1 MLLYRLAF
9 SWEER
14 RLDFER
20 YTKPPVDFG
29 VTHPA
34 TIHCAGDSRK
44 RELDEY
50 LTEEQAQWE
59 ERLVVDDTRL
69 ACAWPTIYGAG
80 IVDKSVAVLCPPKE
94 DSPIQTGVI
103 CLYGMFPVL
112 SWYACMHTHQTRTSR
127 FHTLRK
133 GSQTEQTSKGR
144 KAGSQLDKLQ
154 GLMKDA
160 PQKHSFK
167 VHSHT
172 ADTPLLSTLHSFG
185 LSGKK
190 DSNIAGDEGVGFHPA
205 ELVKGSLKL
214 DRNVIPI
221 ANN

>member
-1 MLLYRLAF
+1 MHACTH
-9 SWEER
+9 
-14 RLDFER
+14 
-20 YTKPPVDFG
+20 TK
-29 VTHPA
+29 HA
-34 TIHCAGDSRK
+34 H
-44 RELDEY
+44 
-50 LTEEQAQWE
+50 
-59 ERLVVDDTRL
+59 
-69 ACAWPTIYGAG
+69 
-80 IVDKSVAVLCPPKE
+80 
-94 DSPIQTGVI
+94 
-103 CLYGMFPVL
+103 
-112 SWYACMHTHQTRTSR
+112 TRTSR

-205 ELVKGSLKL
+205 EIVKGSLKL

-221 ANN
+221 ANS